1 MARFVIK
8 DSQWEI
14 IQPFVSFKKTKRGRP
29 REIDDRL
36 IVEAVLYVMRTG
48 IQ

>member
-14 IQPFVSFKKTKRGRP
+14 IQPFASLKKT
-29 REIDDRL
+29 READQERLTID
-36 IVEAVLYVMRTG
+36 
-48 IQ
+48 